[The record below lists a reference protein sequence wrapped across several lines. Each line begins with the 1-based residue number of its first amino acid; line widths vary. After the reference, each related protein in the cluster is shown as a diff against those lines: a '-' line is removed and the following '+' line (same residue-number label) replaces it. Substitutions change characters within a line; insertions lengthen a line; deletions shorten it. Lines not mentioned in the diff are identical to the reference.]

1 MIFFSGVV
9 EAHLTIDGEKS
20 ALKAG
25 GYLYETAR
33 AVRRNV
39 DSRVGILARLGND
52 GPGRIILESLVHDRI
67 VFDPDLVCGDQPSF
81 LVVEDMQGRTSCYS
95 SFTCSTSASSQELTR
110 SLDENSDVD
119 IVVMCA
125 GALYHQPL
133 FSSILDAATFHTPR
147 PMLVLDVASST
158 YDHPDDVRLSR
169 QIRQALSCADV
180 LILGQDDMHLFDNED
195 VKTLAPEVFMVQGC
209 SLSRWKDG
217 RHVST
222 QDGDRLD
229 IYRQLCSRM
238 G

>member
-1 MIFFSGVV
+1 MICFAGILES
-9 EAHLTIDGEKS
+9 HLVIDGHDVS
-20 ALKAG
+20 IAPG
-25 GYLYETAR
+25 GFLYETAR
-33 AVRRNV
+33 AVRSSI
-39 DSRVGILARLGND
+39 DPRVGVLARLGND
-52 GPGRIILESLVHDRI
+52 GPGRITLEALVHDRLL
-67 VFDPDLVCGDQPSF
+67 FDPFLVSTDLPSY
-81 LVVEDMQGRTSCYS
+81 LVVEDRQGRTSCYS

-195 VKTLAPEVFMVQGC
+195 VKTLAPEVFMVQGG